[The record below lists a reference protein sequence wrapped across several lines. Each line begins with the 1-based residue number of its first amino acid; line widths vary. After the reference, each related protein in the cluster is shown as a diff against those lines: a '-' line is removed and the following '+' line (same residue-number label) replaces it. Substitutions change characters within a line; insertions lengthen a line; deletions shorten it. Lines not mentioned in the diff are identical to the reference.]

1 MNTRSPEAS
10 YSPEV
15 LRDFLLRHARR
26 LGAGLAEQALCLH
39 YAARRPQTP
48 AWARTTIYAALAY
61 LLLPADLVPDILP
74 VTGYS
79 DDLATLAL
87 ALGTVS
93 VHVTDEVRRQARD
106 TADRWLGQVGG

>member
-1 MNTRSPEAS
+1 MNSRTAESS
-10 YSPEV
+10 YDTGA
-15 LRDFLLRHARR
+15 LRAFLLRHARR
-26 LGAGLAEQALCLH
+26 LGAELVETALCLH

-48 AWARTTIYAALAY
+48 AWARTTVYAALAY

-106 TADRWLGQVGG
+106 TAARWLGPVGS